1 MNNENYSNVLL
12 KGILNLNCNRKYK
25 KHNQANF
32 FVIHMMLN
40 YDAPLYR
47 PPSEAR
53 SLIFQV
59 TLGCSF
65 NECSFCDMYRSKEY
79 SERSWDEIKT
89 EIDMMANY
97 LPDTKR
103 VFLADGDALNLDSE
117 FMIKIVKYIRVK
129 FANIERISCY
139 AMPMNI
145 LKKTPEELKKMNEA
159 GLNMFYLGI
168 ESGSDIVLKKVTKGA
183 IAKTIIKSV
192 NKAKDAGYEMSCM
205 IILGL
210 GGKTYSKEHIKGTA
224 EVISACSPQ
233 YVGALTLYLENG
245 IKQEFIDKFE
255 GEFIKINDDES
266 LKELHDLISQI
277 ETKNKIIF
285 RANHGSNAYT
295 IKGTFPQDKQDMIDK
310 IDWMKQ
316 HPEIIRPQG
325 LRGF

>member
-1 MNNENYSNVLL
+1 MS
-12 KGILNLNCNRKYK
+12 
-25 KHNQANF
+25 
-32 FVIHMMLN
+32 LN

-79 SERSWDEIKT
+79 SEKSWDEIKS
-89 EIDMMANY
+89 EIDTMANY
-97 LPDTKR
+97 LPETKR

-117 FMIKIVKYIRVK
+117 FMIKIVKYIKEK
-129 FANIERISCY
+129 FEKLERISCY

-145 LKKTPEELKKMNEA
+145 LKKSPEELKKMNEA
-159 GLNMFYLGI
+159 GLDMFYLGI

-183 IAKTIIKSV
+183 IGKTIIKSV
-192 NKAKDAGYEMSCM
+192 NKAKDAGYIMSCM
-205 IILGL
+205 VILGL
-210 GGKTYSKEHIKGTA
+210 GGRTYSKEHIKGTA
-224 EVISACSPQ
+224 EVINACSPHF
-233 YVGALTLYLENG
+233 VGALTLYLENG
-245 IKQEFIDKFE
+245 IKQEFLDKFE

-266 LKELHDLISQI
+266 LEELYSLLDQI
-277 ETKNKIIF
+277 ETKEEIVF

-295 IKGTFPQDKQDMIDK
+295 IKGTFPQDKQEMLGQ

-316 HPEIIRPQG
+316 HPEIVRPQG

>member
-1 MNNENYSNVLL
+1 
-12 KGILNLNCNRKYK
+12 
-25 KHNQANF
+25 
-32 FVIHMMLN
+32 MMLN

-79 SERSWDEIKT
+79 SERPWEEIKI
-89 EIDMMANY
+89 EIDMMAKQ
-97 LPDTKR
+97 LPDTTR
-103 VFLADGDALNLDSE
+103 VFLADGDALNLDADY
-117 FMIKIVKYIRVK
+117 MVKIVKYIYEK
-129 FANIERISCY
+129 FPNLERISCY

-145 LKKTPEELKKMNEA
+145 LKKTPEELKKMYDA
-159 GLNMFYLGI
+159 GLTMFYLGI

-183 IAKTIIKSV
+183 TSKTIIKSV
-192 NKAKDAGYEMSCM
+192 NKAKDAGYLMSCM
-205 IILGL
+205 VILGL
-210 GGKTYSKEHIKGTA
+210 GGKKYSKEHIQGTA

-245 IKQEFIDKFE
+245 IKDEFLQKYN
-255 GEFIKINDDES
+255 GEFVRLNDDEA
-266 LKELHDLISQI
+266 LNELEDLLSKI
-277 ETKNKIIF
+277 ETKEEIIF

-295 IKGTFPQDKQDMIDK
+295 IKGTFPQDKQKMLEQLR
-310 IDWMKQ
+310 WMRE
-316 HPEIIRPQG
+316 HPEVVRPQG